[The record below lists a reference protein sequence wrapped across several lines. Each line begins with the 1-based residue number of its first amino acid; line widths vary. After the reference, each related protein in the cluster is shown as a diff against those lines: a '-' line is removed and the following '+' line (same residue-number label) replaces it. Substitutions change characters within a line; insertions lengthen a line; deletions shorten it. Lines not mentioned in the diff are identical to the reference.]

1 MMISWYL
8 QSCISIEVLTIAR
21 LISKLRLL
29 NRVTLVMNVLEYN
42 SGFDFIDMMN
52 EFDYEYVKFMG
63 VEQMVLTC

>member
-1 MMISWYL
+1 M
-8 QSCISIEVLTIAR
+8 LTIAR

-63 VEQMVLTC
+63 G

>member
-1 MMISWYL
+1 M
-8 QSCISIEVLTIAR
+8 LTIAR

>member
-1 MMISWYL
+1 M
-8 QSCISIEVLTIAR
+8 LTIAR

-63 VEQMVLTC
+63 GVEQMVLTC